1 MALLSPKKRAYIP
14 VEVWCTG
21 VSVRFPLRR
30 QQEAELAAPA
40 ELASSSPDPIPFP
53 PSANQ
58 PIDPHAGTWDELLRA
73 RTRGGEL
80 RLRGQMTS
88 SDARAERLVRQVR
101 TEVAALSETLTAL
114 AQEHDEML
122 EVDPA
127 SVAKNPEAALTL
139 APAVLVRAVI
149 SAESEN
155 KRLRKQA
162 RRASARQ
169 RALKARLH
177 DLQLSE
183 AARASR
189 LQTLEEVIGALHG
202 NLGDLR
208 QEREFLRQW
217 APPKLQRPGE
227 LPSGEDAR

>member
-1 MALLSPKKRAYIP
+1 
-14 VEVWCTG
+14 
-21 VSVRFPLRR
+21 
-30 QQEAELAAPA
+30 
-40 ELASSSPDPIPFP
+40 
-53 PSANQ
+53 
-58 PIDPHAGTWDELLRA
+58 
-73 RTRGGEL
+73 
-80 RLRGQMTS
+80 MTS

-101 TEVAALSETLTAL
+101 TEVAALQETLTAL

-149 SAESEN
+149 SAEAEN
-155 KRLRKQA
+155 RRLRKQA
-162 RRASARQ
+162 RKVAVRQ
-169 RALKARLH
+169 RALKERLH
-177 DLQLSE
+177 ELQLSE
-183 AARASR
+183 AARVSR

-217 APPKLQRPGE
+217 APPKLERPGE
-227 LPSGEDAR
+227 LPPGPDER

>member
-1 MALLSPKKRAYIP
+1 
-14 VEVWCTG
+14 
-21 VSVRFPLRR
+21 
-30 QQEAELAAPA
+30 
-40 ELASSSPDPIPFP
+40 
-53 PSANQ
+53 
-58 PIDPHAGTWDELLRA
+58 
-73 RTRGGEL
+73 
-80 RLRGQMTS
+80 MTS

-101 TEVAALSETLTAL
+101 TEVAALQETLTAL

-127 SVAKNPEAALTL
+127 AVAKNPEAALTL

-155 KRLRKQA
+155 RRLRKQA
-162 RRASARQ
+162 RKAAARQ
-169 RALKARLH
+169 RALKERLH
-177 DLQLSE
+177 ELQLSE

-217 APPKLQRPGE
+217 APPRLQRPGE
-227 LPSGEDAR
+227 LAPGQDAR

>member
-1 MALLSPKKRAYIP
+1 MP
-14 VEVWCTG
+14 E
-21 VSVRFPLRR
+21 PLPP
-30 QQEAELAAPA
+30 AP
-40 ELASSSPDPIPFP
+40 EPIPFP
-53 PSANQ
+53 PSAST
-58 PIDPHAGTWDELLRA
+58 PIDPHAGTWDELLRT

-101 TEVAALSETLTAL
+101 TEVSALQETLAAL

-149 SAESEN
+149 SAEAEN
-155 KRLRKQA
+155 RRLRKRARKVQERQRQLQA
-162 RRASARQ
+162 RLRE
-169 RALKARLH
+169 
-177 DLQLSE
+177 LQLSE
-183 AARASR
+183 ASRASR
-189 LQTLEEVIGALHG
+189 LQTLEDVISALHG

-208 QEREFLRQW
+208 EERQFLRQW
-217 APPKLQRPGE
+217 APPRIQRPGE
-227 LPSGEDAR
+227 LPSGESPR